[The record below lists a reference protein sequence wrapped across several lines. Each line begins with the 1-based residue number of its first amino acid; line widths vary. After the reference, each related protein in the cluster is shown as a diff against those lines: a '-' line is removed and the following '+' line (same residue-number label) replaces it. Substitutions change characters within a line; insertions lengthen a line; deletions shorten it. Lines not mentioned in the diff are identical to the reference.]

1 MANAWLRLWH
11 DMPNDPKWR
20 TIARV
25 SGQPI
30 ATVMAVY
37 IHLLVSASRNVTTCH
52 GVSLRGH
59 IDVTTED
66 LASALDVTEDVIDSI
81 LHAMQGRVLDGD
93 LISGW
98 EKRQVLKED
107 NGNVSQTAKSPAERK
122 RAQREREKLRKY
134 DADCHDES
142 RRVTHLS
149 RQVTTDK
156 DTDTELNPTHNARM
170 RESAPTGESHGAP
183 LQTAE
188 PEYLDGLSEPIGK
201 FSMTTVWQPSSDFRQ
216 RAAVWGMALPE
227 PEFTPAELA
236 AFRDYWM
243 AEGKVFTQVQWE
255 QKFARHVQHVRTQ
268 VKPVS
273 KGVSHAASGGTAS
286 RAVQEIRAAREQW
299 ERDNGFISNGNGL
312 EVVGAYGEVYSNRWT
327 QKNGAA
333 PSKLWIAQIGTMT
346 EQQIRLVCRQCMDR
360 CRAGETWPPDLAEFV
375 ALISESGANPFGL
388 TVDAVMEEY
397 RRWRNESWRYDGS
410 DKYPW
415 PQPVLYHIC
424 LEMRTRGIE
433 RQMTQGELKRLAER
447 QLTKWA
453 KHVGN
458 GMSVPPVR
466 RQLEGAKHP
475 QGPTPIERLKQEYE
489 RRKAAGFI

>member
-122 RAQREREKLRKY
+122 RAQREREKLRKHN
-134 DADCHDES
+134 ADCHDES
-142 RRVTHLS
+142 RRVTHMS

-156 DTDTELNPTHNARM
+156 DTDKELNPTHNARM
-170 RESAPTGESHGAP
+170 RESAPTSESNGAP

-201 FSMTTVWQPSSDFRQ
+201 FPMTGVWQPSPDFRQ

-255 QKFARHVQHVRTQ
+255 QKFARHVQHVRAQ

-273 KGVSHAASGGTAS
+273 KGGSHAASGGTAS

-312 EVVGAYGEVYSNRWT
+312 EAVGAHGGGVFEPLDSEERGRT
-327 QKNGAA
+327 FEA
-333 PSKLWIAQIGTMT
+333 LD
-346 EQQIRLVCRQCMDR
+346 C
-360 CRAGETWPPDLAEFV
+360 PDWC
-375 ALISESGANPFGL
+375 
-388 TVDAVMEEY
+388 D
-397 RRWRNESWRYDGS
+397 D
-410 DKYPW
+410 
-415 PQPVLYHIC
+415 
-424 LEMRTRGIE
+424 
-433 RQMTQGELKRLAER
+433 
-447 QLTKWA
+447 
-453 KHVGN
+453 
-458 GMSVPPVR
+458 
-466 RQLEGAKHP
+466 
-475 QGPTPIERLKQEYE
+475 
-489 RRKAAGFI
+489 

>member
-122 RAQREREKLRKY
+122 RAQREREKLRKHN
-134 DADCHDES
+134 ADCHDES

-156 DTDTELNPTHNARM
+156 DTDKDTDTELNPTHNAR
-170 RESAPTGESHGAP
+170 ESIPTSESNGAP

-201 FSMTTVWQPSSDFRQ
+201 FSMTTVWQPSPDFRQ

-255 QKFARHVQHVRTQ
+255 QKFARHVQHVRAQ

-273 KGVSHAASGGTAS
+273 KGGSHAASGGTAS

-299 ERDNGFISNGNGL
+299 ER
-312 EVVGAYGEVYSNRWT
+312 
-327 QKNGAA
+327 
-333 PSKLWIAQIGTMT
+333 
-346 EQQIRLVCRQCMDR
+346 
-360 CRAGETWPPDLAEFV
+360 
-375 ALISESGANPFGL
+375 
-388 TVDAVMEEY
+388 
-397 RRWRNESWRYDGS
+397 
-410 DKYPW
+410 
-415 PQPVLYHIC
+415 
-424 LEMRTRGIE
+424 
-433 RQMTQGELKRLAER
+433 
-447 QLTKWA
+447 
-453 KHVGN
+453 
-458 GMSVPPVR
+458 
-466 RQLEGAKHP
+466 
-475 QGPTPIERLKQEYE
+475 
-489 RRKAAGFI
+489 

>member
-122 RAQREREKLRKY
+122 RAQREREKLRKHN
-134 DADCHDES
+134 ADCHDES

-149 RQVTTDK
+149 RQVTTDT
-156 DTDTELNPTHNARM
+156 DTDTELNPTHNAR
-170 RESAPTGESHGAP
+170 ESIPTSESNGAP

-201 FSMTTVWQPSSDFRQ
+201 FSMTTVWQPSPDFRQ

-255 QKFARHVQHVRTQ
+255 QKFARHVQHVRAQ

-273 KGVSHAASGGTAS
+273 KGGSHAAPGGTAS

-299 ERDNGFISNGNGL
+299 ERENGFISNGNGL
-312 EVVGAYGEVYSNRWT
+312 EVVGAHGGGVFEPLDSEERGRT
-327 QKNGAA
+327 FEA
-333 PSKLWIAQIGTMT
+333 LD
-346 EQQIRLVCRQCMDR
+346 C
-360 CRAGETWPPDLAEFV
+360 PDWC
-375 ALISESGANPFGL
+375 
-388 TVDAVMEEY
+388 D
-397 RRWRNESWRYDGS
+397 D
-410 DKYPW
+410 
-415 PQPVLYHIC
+415 
-424 LEMRTRGIE
+424 
-433 RQMTQGELKRLAER
+433 
-447 QLTKWA
+447 
-453 KHVGN
+453 
-458 GMSVPPVR
+458 
-466 RQLEGAKHP
+466 
-475 QGPTPIERLKQEYE
+475 
-489 RRKAAGFI
+489 

>member
-1 MANAWLRLWH
+1 
-11 DMPNDPKWR
+11 
-20 TIARV
+20 
-25 SGQPI
+25 
-30 ATVMAVY
+30 MAVY

-122 RAQREREKLRKY
+122 RAQREREKLRKHN
-134 DADCHDES
+134 ADCHDES

-156 DTDTELNPTHNARM
+156 DTDKDTDTELNPTHNARESIPT
-170 RESAPTGESHGAP
+170 RESNGAP

-201 FSMTTVWQPSSDFRQ
+201 FSMTTVWQPSPDFRQ

-255 QKFARHVQHVRTQ
+255 QKFARHVQHVRAQ

-273 KGVSHAASGGTAS
+273 KGGSHAASGGTAS

-312 EVVGAYGEVYSNRWT
+312 EAVGAHGGGVFEPLDSEERGRT
-327 QKNGAA
+327 FEA
-333 PSKLWIAQIGTMT
+333 LD
-346 EQQIRLVCRQCMDR
+346 C
-360 CRAGETWPPDLAEFV
+360 PDWC
-375 ALISESGANPFGL
+375 
-388 TVDAVMEEY
+388 D
-397 RRWRNESWRYDGS
+397 D
-410 DKYPW
+410 
-415 PQPVLYHIC
+415 
-424 LEMRTRGIE
+424 
-433 RQMTQGELKRLAER
+433 
-447 QLTKWA
+447 
-453 KHVGN
+453 
-458 GMSVPPVR
+458 
-466 RQLEGAKHP
+466 
-475 QGPTPIERLKQEYE
+475 
-489 RRKAAGFI
+489 

>member
-122 RAQREREKLRKY
+122 RAQREREKLRKHN
-134 DADCHDES
+134 ADCHDES

-156 DTDTELNPTHNARM
+156 DTDKDTDTELNPTHNAR
-170 RESAPTGESHGAP
+170 ESIPTSESNGAP

-201 FSMTTVWQPSSDFRQ
+201 FSMTTVWQPSPDFRQ

-255 QKFARHVQHVRTQ
+255 QKFARHVQHVRAQ

-273 KGVSHAASGGTAS
+273 KGGSHAASGGTAS

-312 EVVGAYGEVYSNRWT
+312 E
-327 QKNGAA
+327 
-333 PSKLWIAQIGTMT
+333 
-346 EQQIRLVCRQCMDR
+346 
-360 CRAGETWPPDLAEFV
+360 
-375 ALISESGANPFGL
+375 
-388 TVDAVMEEY
+388 AV
-397 RRWRNESWRYDGS
+397 
-410 DKYPW
+410 
-415 PQPVLYHIC
+415 
-424 LEMRTRGIE
+424 
-433 RQMTQGELKRLAER
+433 
-447 QLTKWA
+447 
-453 KHVGN
+453 
-458 GMSVPPVR
+458 
-466 RQLEGAKHP
+466 
-475 QGPTPIERLKQEYE
+475 
-489 RRKAAGFI
+489 

>member
-122 RAQREREKLRKY
+122 RAQREREKLRKHN
-134 DADCHDES
+134 ADCHDES

-149 RQVTTDK
+149 RQVTTD
-156 DTDTELNPTHNARM
+156 TDTELNPTHNAR
-170 RESAPTGESHGAP
+170 ESIPTSESNGAP

-201 FSMTTVWQPSSDFRQ
+201 FSMTTVWQPSPDFRQ

-255 QKFARHVQHVRTQ
+255 QKFARHVQHVRAQ

-273 KGVSHAASGGTAS
+273 KGGSHAAPGGTAS

-299 ERDNGFISNGNGL
+299 ERENGFISNGNGL
-312 EVVGAYGEVYSNRWT
+312 EVVGAHGGGVFEPLDSEERGRT
-327 QKNGAA
+327 FEA
-333 PSKLWIAQIGTMT
+333 LD
-346 EQQIRLVCRQCMDR
+346 C
-360 CRAGETWPPDLAEFV
+360 PDWC
-375 ALISESGANPFGL
+375 
-388 TVDAVMEEY
+388 D
-397 RRWRNESWRYDGS
+397 D
-410 DKYPW
+410 
-415 PQPVLYHIC
+415 
-424 LEMRTRGIE
+424 
-433 RQMTQGELKRLAER
+433 
-447 QLTKWA
+447 
-453 KHVGN
+453 
-458 GMSVPPVR
+458 
-466 RQLEGAKHP
+466 
-475 QGPTPIERLKQEYE
+475 
-489 RRKAAGFI
+489 

>member
-1 MANAWLRLWH
+1 
-11 DMPNDPKWR
+11 
-20 TIARV
+20 
-25 SGQPI
+25 I

-122 RAQREREKLRKY
+122 RAQREREKLRKHN
-134 DADCHDES
+134 ADCHDES

-156 DTDTELNPTHNARM
+156 DTDKDTDTELNPTHNAR
-170 RESAPTGESHGAP
+170 ESIPTSESNGAP

-201 FSMTTVWQPSSDFRQ
+201 FSMTTVWQPSPDFRQ

-255 QKFARHVQHVRTQ
+255 QKFARHVQHVRAQ

-273 KGVSHAASGGTAS
+273 KGGSHAASGGTAS

-312 EVVGAYGEVYSNRWT
+312 EAVGAHGGGVFEPLDSEERGRT
-327 QKNGAA
+327 FEA
-333 PSKLWIAQIGTMT
+333 LD
-346 EQQIRLVCRQCMDR
+346 C
-360 CRAGETWPPDLAEFV
+360 PDWC
-375 ALISESGANPFGL
+375 
-388 TVDAVMEEY
+388 D
-397 RRWRNESWRYDGS
+397 D
-410 DKYPW
+410 
-415 PQPVLYHIC
+415 
-424 LEMRTRGIE
+424 
-433 RQMTQGELKRLAER
+433 
-447 QLTKWA
+447 
-453 KHVGN
+453 
-458 GMSVPPVR
+458 
-466 RQLEGAKHP
+466 
-475 QGPTPIERLKQEYE
+475 
-489 RRKAAGFI
+489 

>member
-122 RAQREREKLRKY
+122 RAQREREKLRKHN
-134 DADCHDES
+134 ADCHDES

-156 DTDTELNPTHNARM
+156 DTDKDTDTELNPTHNAR
-170 RESAPTGESHGAP
+170 ESIPTSESNGAP

-201 FSMTTVWQPSSDFRQ
+201 FSMTTVWQPSPDFRQ

-255 QKFARHVQHVRTQ
+255 QKFARHVQHVRAQ

-273 KGVSHAASGGTAS
+273 KGGSHAASGGTAS
-286 RAVQEIRAAREQW
+286 RAVQ
-299 ERDNGFISNGNGL
+299 
-312 EVVGAYGEVYSNRWT
+312 
-327 QKNGAA
+327 
-333 PSKLWIAQIGTMT
+333 
-346 EQQIRLVCRQCMDR
+346 
-360 CRAGETWPPDLAEFV
+360 
-375 ALISESGANPFGL
+375 
-388 TVDAVMEEY
+388 
-397 RRWRNESWRYDGS
+397 
-410 DKYPW
+410 
-415 PQPVLYHIC
+415 
-424 LEMRTRGIE
+424 
-433 RQMTQGELKRLAER
+433 
-447 QLTKWA
+447 
-453 KHVGN
+453 
-458 GMSVPPVR
+458 
-466 RQLEGAKHP
+466 
-475 QGPTPIERLKQEYE
+475 
-489 RRKAAGFI
+489 

>member
-37 IHLLVSASRNVTTCH
+37 IHLLVSASRNVTACH
-52 GVSLRGH
+52 GVTLRGH

-201 FSMTTVWQPSSDFRQ
+201 FSMTTVWQPSPDFRQ

-255 QKFARHVQHVRTQ
+255 QKFARHVQHVRAQ

-273 KGVSHAASGGTAS
+273 KGVSHAASGSTAS

-312 EVVGAYGEVYSNRWT
+312 EAVGAYGGGVFEPLDSEERGRT
-327 QKNGAA
+327 FEA
-333 PSKLWIAQIGTMT
+333 LD
-346 EQQIRLVCRQCMDR
+346 C
-360 CRAGETWPPDLAEFV
+360 PDWC
-375 ALISESGANPFGL
+375 
-388 TVDAVMEEY
+388 D
-397 RRWRNESWRYDGS
+397 D
-410 DKYPW
+410 
-415 PQPVLYHIC
+415 
-424 LEMRTRGIE
+424 
-433 RQMTQGELKRLAER
+433 
-447 QLTKWA
+447 
-453 KHVGN
+453 
-458 GMSVPPVR
+458 
-466 RQLEGAKHP
+466 
-475 QGPTPIERLKQEYE
+475 
-489 RRKAAGFI
+489 

>member
-122 RAQREREKLRKY
+122 RAQREREKLRKHN
-134 DADCHDES
+134 ADCHDES
-142 RRVTHLS
+142 RRVTHMS

-156 DTDTELNPTHNARM
+156 DTDKELNPTHNARM
-170 RESAPTGESHGAP
+170 RESTPTSESNGAP

-201 FSMTTVWQPSSDFRQ
+201 FSMTTVWQPSPDFRQ

-255 QKFARHVQHVRTQ
+255 QKFARHVQHVRAQ

-273 KGVSHAASGGTAS
+273 KGGSHAASGGTAS

-312 EVVGAYGEVYSNRWT
+312 EAVGAHGGGVFEPLDSEERGRT
-327 QKNGAA
+327 FEA
-333 PSKLWIAQIGTMT
+333 LD
-346 EQQIRLVCRQCMDR
+346 C
-360 CRAGETWPPDLAEFV
+360 PDWC
-375 ALISESGANPFGL
+375 
-388 TVDAVMEEY
+388 D
-397 RRWRNESWRYDGS
+397 D
-410 DKYPW
+410 
-415 PQPVLYHIC
+415 
-424 LEMRTRGIE
+424 
-433 RQMTQGELKRLAER
+433 
-447 QLTKWA
+447 
-453 KHVGN
+453 
-458 GMSVPPVR
+458 
-466 RQLEGAKHP
+466 
-475 QGPTPIERLKQEYE
+475 
-489 RRKAAGFI
+489 

>member
-122 RAQREREKLRKY
+122 RAQREREKLRKHN
-134 DADCHDES
+134 ADCHDES

-149 RQVTTDK
+149 RQVTTDT
-156 DTDTELNPTHNARM
+156 DTDTELNPTHNAR
-170 RESAPTGESHGAP
+170 ESIPTSESNGAP

-201 FSMTTVWQPSSDFRQ
+201 FSMTTVWQPSPDFRQ

-255 QKFARHVQHVRTQ
+255 QKFA
-268 VKPVS
+268 
-273 KGVSHAASGGTAS
+273 
-286 RAVQEIRAAREQW
+286 
-299 ERDNGFISNGNGL
+299 
-312 EVVGAYGEVYSNRWT
+312 
-327 QKNGAA
+327 
-333 PSKLWIAQIGTMT
+333 
-346 EQQIRLVCRQCMDR
+346 
-360 CRAGETWPPDLAEFV
+360 
-375 ALISESGANPFGL
+375 
-388 TVDAVMEEY
+388 
-397 RRWRNESWRYDGS
+397 
-410 DKYPW
+410 
-415 PQPVLYHIC
+415 
-424 LEMRTRGIE
+424 
-433 RQMTQGELKRLAER
+433 
-447 QLTKWA
+447 
-453 KHVGN
+453 
-458 GMSVPPVR
+458 
-466 RQLEGAKHP
+466 
-475 QGPTPIERLKQEYE
+475 
-489 RRKAAGFI
+489 

>member
-122 RAQREREKLRKY
+122 RAQREREKLRKHN
-134 DADCHDES
+134 ADCHDES

-156 DTDTELNPTHNARM
+156 DTDKDTDTELNPTHNAR
-170 RESAPTGESHGAP
+170 ESIPTSESNGAP

-201 FSMTTVWQPSSDFRQ
+201 FSMTTVWQPSPDFRQ

-255 QKFARHVQHVRTQ
+255 QKFARHVQHVRAQ

-273 KGVSHAASGGTAS
+273 KGGSHAASGGTAS
-286 RAVQEIRAAREQW
+286 RAVQEIRA
-299 ERDNGFISNGNGL
+299 
-312 EVVGAYGEVYSNRWT
+312 
-327 QKNGAA
+327 
-333 PSKLWIAQIGTMT
+333 
-346 EQQIRLVCRQCMDR
+346 
-360 CRAGETWPPDLAEFV
+360 
-375 ALISESGANPFGL
+375 
-388 TVDAVMEEY
+388 
-397 RRWRNESWRYDGS
+397 
-410 DKYPW
+410 
-415 PQPVLYHIC
+415 
-424 LEMRTRGIE
+424 
-433 RQMTQGELKRLAER
+433 
-447 QLTKWA
+447 
-453 KHVGN
+453 
-458 GMSVPPVR
+458 
-466 RQLEGAKHP
+466 
-475 QGPTPIERLKQEYE
+475 
-489 RRKAAGFI
+489 

>member
-1 MANAWLRLWH
+1 
-11 DMPNDPKWR
+11 
-20 TIARV
+20 IARV

-37 IHLLVSASRNVTTCH
+37 IHLLVSASRNVTKCH

-122 RAQREREKLRKY
+122 RAQREREKLRKHN
-134 DADCHDES
+134 ADCHDES

-156 DTDTELNPTHNARM
+156 DTDKDTDTELNPTHNAR
-170 RESAPTGESHGAP
+170 ESIPTSESNGAP

-201 FSMTTVWQPSSDFRQ
+201 FSMTTVWQPSPDFRQ

-255 QKFARHVQHVRTQ
+255 QKFARHVQHVRAQ

-273 KGVSHAASGGTAS
+273 KGGSHAASGGTAS

-312 EVVGAYGEVYSNRWT
+312 EAVGAHGGGVFEPLDSEERGRT
-327 QKNGAA
+327 FEA
-333 PSKLWIAQIGTMT
+333 LD
-346 EQQIRLVCRQCMDR
+346 C
-360 CRAGETWPPDLAEFV
+360 PDWC
-375 ALISESGANPFGL
+375 
-388 TVDAVMEEY
+388 D
-397 RRWRNESWRYDGS
+397 D
-410 DKYPW
+410 
-415 PQPVLYHIC
+415 
-424 LEMRTRGIE
+424 
-433 RQMTQGELKRLAER
+433 
-447 QLTKWA
+447 
-453 KHVGN
+453 
-458 GMSVPPVR
+458 
-466 RQLEGAKHP
+466 
-475 QGPTPIERLKQEYE
+475 
-489 RRKAAGFI
+489 

>member
-98 EKRQVLKED
+98 EKRQVMKED

-122 RAQREREKLRKY
+122 RAQREREKLRKHN
-134 DADCHDES
+134 ADCHDES
-142 RRVTHLS
+142 RRVTHMS

-156 DTDTELNPTHNARM
+156 DTDKELNPTHNARM
-170 RESAPTGESHGAP
+170 RESIPTSESNGAP

-201 FSMTTVWQPSSDFRQ
+201 FSMTTVWQPSPDFRQ

-255 QKFARHVQHVRTQ
+255 QKFARHVQHVRAQ

-273 KGVSHAASGGTAS
+273 KGGSHAASGGTAS

-312 EVVGAYGEVYSNRWT
+312 EAVGAHGGGVFEPLDSEERGRT
-327 QKNGAA
+327 FEA
-333 PSKLWIAQIGTMT
+333 LD
-346 EQQIRLVCRQCMDR
+346 C
-360 CRAGETWPPDLAEFV
+360 PDWC
-375 ALISESGANPFGL
+375 
-388 TVDAVMEEY
+388 D
-397 RRWRNESWRYDGS
+397 D
-410 DKYPW
+410 
-415 PQPVLYHIC
+415 
-424 LEMRTRGIE
+424 
-433 RQMTQGELKRLAER
+433 
-447 QLTKWA
+447 
-453 KHVGN
+453 
-458 GMSVPPVR
+458 
-466 RQLEGAKHP
+466 
-475 QGPTPIERLKQEYE
+475 
-489 RRKAAGFI
+489 

>member
-1 MANAWLRLWH
+1 ANAWLRLWH

-122 RAQREREKLRKY
+122 RAQREREKLRKHN
-134 DADCHDES
+134 ADCHDES

-156 DTDTELNPTHNARM
+156 DTDKDTDTELNPTHNAR
-170 RESAPTGESHGAP
+170 ESIPTSESNGAP

-201 FSMTTVWQPSSDFRQ
+201 FSMTTVWQPSPDFRQ

-255 QKFARHVQHVRTQ
+255 QKFARHVQHVRAQ

-273 KGVSHAASGGTAS
+273 KGGSHAASGGTAS
-286 RAVQEIRAAREQW
+286 RAVQEIRAAREQ
-299 ERDNGFISNGNGL
+299 
-312 EVVGAYGEVYSNRWT
+312 
-327 QKNGAA
+327 
-333 PSKLWIAQIGTMT
+333 
-346 EQQIRLVCRQCMDR
+346 
-360 CRAGETWPPDLAEFV
+360 
-375 ALISESGANPFGL
+375 
-388 TVDAVMEEY
+388 
-397 RRWRNESWRYDGS
+397 
-410 DKYPW
+410 
-415 PQPVLYHIC
+415 
-424 LEMRTRGIE
+424 
-433 RQMTQGELKRLAER
+433 
-447 QLTKWA
+447 
-453 KHVGN
+453 
-458 GMSVPPVR
+458 
-466 RQLEGAKHP
+466 
-475 QGPTPIERLKQEYE
+475 
-489 RRKAAGFI
+489 